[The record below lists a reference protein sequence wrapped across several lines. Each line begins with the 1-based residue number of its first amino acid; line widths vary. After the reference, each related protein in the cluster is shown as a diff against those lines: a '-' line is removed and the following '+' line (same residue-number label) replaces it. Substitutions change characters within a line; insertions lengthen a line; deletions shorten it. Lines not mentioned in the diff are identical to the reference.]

1 VQDLLANVDA
11 LVATDPQAQDI
22 WRRALTAGRDA
33 IHVHFENGASA
44 KTTLHLRTAVVDH
57 VLKQLWVQAGDT
69 LKGCALVAVGGYG
82 RGELHPASDIDITIL
97 LPKKNNPALTE
108 NVSNWM
114 TKLWDLNLDIGHS
127 VRTVADSARTAK
139 KDLTVITNLME
150 SRLLCGEAA
159 LFEELQSLITPEKMW
174 SADKFYQAKMEEQ
187 EERYARFHT
196 NAYRLEPNVKESQ
209 GGLRDLQTIAW
220 VSQRVFGTHD
230 LAPLV
235 SNGLLEQEELD
246 TLEEGIELLWRIRYL
261 LHHETG
267 RHEDRLLFDHQR
279 SIAHEFGYTDDDNNL
294 SIETLMQR
302 FYRTVMALQR
312 LNEILLQG
320 LGGIISGVTAA
331 STVVPVNSR
340 FQLRNGFLEVTHDDV
355 FTHKHSALL
364 EVFLIFGN
372 TEEALKI
379 KSNTVRLIRSHLKLI
394 NERFRSDPA
403 NRDLF
408 IQIFSNPNKLTRTDS

>member
-1 VQDLLANVDA
+1 LQ
-11 LVATDPQAQDI
+11 
-22 WRRALTAGRDA
+22 
-33 IHVHFENGASA
+33 
-44 KTTLHLRTAVVDH
+44 
-57 VLKQLWVQAGDT
+57 
-69 LKGCALVAVGGYG
+69 
-82 RGELHPASDIDITIL
+82 
-97 LPKKNNPALTE
+97 
-108 NVSNWM
+108 
-114 TKLWDLNLDIGHS
+114 LDIGYS
-127 VRTVADSARTAK
+127 VRTLSDCIKEAAADI
-139 KDLTVITNLME
+139 TVITNLME

-408 IQIFSNPNKLTRTDS
+408 IQIFSNPNKLTRTVRLMNRYGVMAAYLPAFDTIVGRMQYDLFHIYTVDEHTILVIRNLRRLTLTEFENEFPHCSLVAQTVLHPHVLYLTALFHDIAKGRGGDHSVLGAEDAKVFA